1 MVDLST
7 SSNLRHRDL
16 WWWLS
21 LALFFPGLPT
31 SDWSQ
36 WYFLFAGSIA
46 APHDRTWNSSLTVY
60 NQHTGDC
67 QASSTRSDLVRLI
80 SCSPQAFSA
89 ISRFLLRKKKNKT
102 TFEIGV
108 QITPSLPKTWKNFI
122 YRVWISHVGRCH
134 NSTWKKRKDKKK
146 KKLYVYYIT
155 AICLRLLSLF
165 LVCEESLVM

>member
-31 SDWSQ
+31 PEWSQ

-60 NQHTGDC
+60 NQHTGDF
-67 QASSTRSDLVRLI
+67 QASSTRSDLVRLV

-89 ISRFLLRKKKNKT
+89 ISQFLLRKKKNKT

-134 NSTWKKRKDKKK
+134 NSTWKKRKDKKEK
-146 KKLYVYYIT
+146 NYMYIVLPLSVSDDYHHFWF
-155 AICLRLLSLF
+155 AKSLL
-165 LVCEESLVM
+165 

>member
-1 MVDLST
+1 MADLST
-7 SSNLRHRDL
+7 SSNFRQRPLMITFARIV
-16 WWWLS
+16 
-21 LALFFPGLPT
+21 FPGLPT
-31 SDWSQ
+31 PEWSQ

-60 NQHTGDC
+60 NQHTGDF
-67 QASSTRSDLVRLI
+67 QASSTRSDLVRLV

-89 ISRFLLRKKKNKT
+89 ISRFLLRKKNMT

-134 NSTWKKRKDKKK
+134 NSTWKKRKDKKEK
-146 KKLYVYYIT
+146 NYMYIVLPLSVSDDYHHFWF
-155 AICLRLLSLF
+155 AKSLL
-165 LVCEESLVM
+165 